1 MGWRGVNECIDY
13 QIQTRDFSLIT
24 QQGKIRGGKTHT
36 ANKT

>member
-1 MGWRGVNECIDY
+1 MGWSGGNECIEY
-13 QIQTRDFSLIT
+13 QIQIRDFSLIT